1 MIRNYSEPA
10 TVLGTE
16 LARAR
21 RHRHLTQRALAEKAG
36 IGRMT
41 LANLEAGRGS
51 IAALVAV
58 LRFLEHR
65 FADQPADVELGRW
78 TAQSRKS
85 AGLSQE
91 KLCALAG
98 ISKPAIVRV
107 ERGEGHVTTLVAAMD
122 ALDLSRSL
130 VDVAIEV
137 PPPPLPEPTARLFLG
152 DCRERMR
159 AFAKQG
165 LLFDAIVTDPP
176 YHLSTISRR
185 LGLKQ
190 AVPLAGDEPSS
201 ANPYRAMAT
210 GFLGQKWDGGDIAF
224 DADTWRAAYAVLKP
238 GAYLAAFGGSRTFHR
253 LAIAIEEAGFEIRD
267 TVMWLY
273 GEGFPK
279 SHNLKGS
286 HRGRGTAL
294 KPAFEPIIIARKP
307 IVETSV
313 ASNVVRFGTG
323 AMNIDACRIPTS
335 EWIEQ
340 GRAARSL
347 GSSHALMGAGL
358 PSTGVERTRHNSGRW
373 PANLIH
379 DGSPAVLAGFPD
391 SKKSRGG
398 GGNKTVGKTVYGRF
412 NGATYDG
419 DVGYGDEGSTAR
431 FFYCA
436 KASQSD
442 RGAGNKHP
450 TVKPNDLMKYLV
462 RLVTPP
468 GGVVLDPFMGSG
480 STGVAALQEGF
491 SFVGCEMVDEY
502 AEIARRRIAKV
513 RLDGEVVLS
522 DLQSEETLAIRSG
535 T

>member
-65 FADQPADVELGRW
+65 FAYQSADVELGRW

-122 ALDLSRSL
+122 TLGLSLSL
-130 VDVAIEV
+130 VDAAVEV
-137 PPPPLPEPTARLFLG
+137 NPPSLTAPTARLLLG
-152 DCRERMR
+152 DCLDHMR
-159 AFAKQG
+159 DFAQQG
-165 LLFDAIVTDPP
+165 LMFDAIVTDPP
-176 YHLSTISRR
+176 YHLSTTSRR
-185 LGLKQ
+185 FGRKQ
-190 AVPLAGDEPSS
+190 AVPLAGDEPGS

-307 IVETSV
+307 IAETSV

-323 AMNIDACRIPTS
+323 AMNIDGCRIPTS
-335 EWIEQ
+335 ELIEQ
-340 GRAARSL
+340 GRAGRKIGASV
-347 GSSHALMGAGL
+347 ALAGRGL
-358 PSTGVERTRHNSGRW
+358 PPTGLVDVGRKDRPTSRPGSTGVASYTKANVAAGIRPATSLKQCVESPRAETGRW
-373 PANLIH
+373 PANVILSGIEE
-379 DGSPAVLAGFPD
+379 
-391 SKKSRGG
+391 
-398 GGNKTVGKTVYGRF
+398 TWGR
-412 NGATYDG
+412 Y
-419 DVGYGDEGSTAR
+419 
-431 FFYCA
+431 FYAA
-436 KASQSD
+436 KASKAD
-442 RGAGNKHP
+442 RGPGNNHP
-450 TVKPNDLMKYLV
+450 TVKPNDLLRYLV
-462 RLVTPP
+462 RLATPP
-468 GGVVLDPFMGSG
+468 GGTVFDPFTGSG
-480 STGVAALQEGF
+480 STGVAAIQEGL
-491 SFVGCEMVDEY
+491 SFLGCEQQTDYV
-502 AEIARRRIAKV
+502 EIARRRIAKV
-513 RLDGEVVLS
+513 LRDGEVVLS